1 LLNQTENIFPL
12 DSPGKTD
19 IQSRLAG
26 GDQEA
31 FQEFFEANHRKVF
44 NYIFRVVKSREVSEE
59 LMLDIF
65 VKVWSAKEMMVD
77 VKNIDAF
84 LYRMALNKALDF
96 LKTAAR
102 ESKLKTLLLNH
113 IQSQAEAYTDENYS
127 VKEFENQLK
136 GFIDQLPPQQ
146 QLILSLSREEGLSHQ
161 QIAEQLLI
169 SKNTVKNHLVTA
181 LKTLRR
187 HIKGIH
193 MLICLYIFHLL

>member
-1 LLNQTENIFPL
+1 MLNPVNKNSGN
-12 DSPGKTD
+12 DNVDKAD
-19 IQSRLAG
+19 IRSRLAK
-26 GDQEA
+26 GDQDS
-31 FQEFFEANHRKVF
+31 FQEFFEINHRKVF
-44 NYIFRVVKSREVSEE
+44 NYIFKVVKSREVSEE

-65 VKVWSAKEMMVD
+65 VKVWSAKEMMID

-102 ESKLKTLLLNH
+102 ENKLKALLLNH

-127 VKEFENQLK
+127 VKEFESQLK
-136 GFIDQLPPQQ
+136 GFIHQLPPQQ
-146 QLILSLSREEGLSHQ
+146 QLILSLSRDEGLSHQ

-187 HIKGIH
+187 HIRSIH
-193 MLICLYIFHLL
+193 ILICLSIFHFL